1 MTCWPNHKSLW
12 ERIGLLQC
20 MSGSVHLQNIATT
33 NGPWFS
39 QLFCNL
45 CRDSLQCD
53 HFLLH
58 PRGFLGFHGLI
69 SKRPIFQMSK
79 CFPMIIKSVAFTF
92 AELLENIIGF
102 QPLKQQ
108 YILHNSVEDR
118 VHTKPQ
124 QLIVR
129 VQSHTFFFNF
139 YNHNPSIN
147 FLDIFQI
154 IFKVTKWN
162 ACLQDCF

>member
-1 MTCWPNHKSLW
+1 
-12 ERIGLLQC
+12 
-20 MSGSVHLQNIATT
+20 MSGLVHLQNIATIT
-33 NGPWFS
+33 GPWFS

-69 SKRPIFQMSK
+69 SKRPIFQISK
-79 CFPMIIKSVAFTF
+79 WFPMIIKSVAFTF

-108 YILHNSVEDR
+108 YILQNVEDR
-118 VHTKPQ
+118 VHTKLQ

-129 VQSHTFFFNF
+129 EQSHTFFFI
-139 YNHNPSIN
+139 STTTI
-147 FLDIFQI
+147 
-154 IFKVTKWN
+154 
-162 ACLQDCF
+162 LQ